1 MDTAAPATPRRRRP
15 RRLRTAVLTA
25 VLVASA
31 VVVGYPASAAGAGS
45 LTPYLDC
52 ITTDAQTGVVTAY
65 FGYDNTAANAF
76 DYAVGADNQAFPV
89 DAFQG
94 QPTYFNQGNYPKVFS
109 VAFNPVVFPSIV
121 WVLNGQSIGATSQSP
136 SCASGVTSP
145 ATGITATSAALTGVV
160 VPEGVDT
167 SYSFE
172 YGTTTALGSTTS
184 AQDFGVGT
192 QPGLVRSALT
202 GLAPST
208 QYYYRIDTTSS
219 AVTTTGQTLTFTTPA
234 VAPLALTTTT
244 LATGTVG
251 SAYTAQSAATGG
263 SAPYTWTIT
272 KGALPAGLTLDPA
285 TGTISGTPTAKGTA
299 HFTLQL
305 TDSGTPKAA
314 TVSRKFYLTID
325 PAKTKT
331 RS

>member
-1 MDTAAPATPRRRRP
+1 MDTAAPVTSQRRRP
-15 RRLRTAVLTA
+15 RRLRAAVLA
-25 VLVASA
+25 A
-31 VVVGYPASAAGAGS
+31 VVVATAVVAGCPASAAGSGS

-65 FGYDNTAANAF
+65 YGYDNTTGSSF
-76 DYAVGADNQAFPV
+76 DYGIGENNQVFPE

-109 VAFNPVVFPSIV
+109 VAFNPVLFPNVV
-121 WVLNGQSIGATSQSP
+121 WVLNGQSVTATTQSP

-145 ATGITATSAALTGVV
+145 AAGITPTTATLTGVV

-167 SYSFE
+167 DYSFE
-172 YGTTTALGSTTS
+172 YGTTAALGSTTTV
-184 AQDFGVGT
+184 QDLGAST
-192 QPGLVRSALT
+192 QPGLVQSALT
-202 GLAPST
+202 GLTPST

-251 SAYTAQSAATGG
+251 SAYTAQLAATGG
-263 SAPYTWTIT
+263 STPYAWSIT
-272 KGALPAGLTLDPA
+272 KGVLPAGLTLDPA

-325 PAKTKT
+325 PAKTKK
-331 RS
+331 